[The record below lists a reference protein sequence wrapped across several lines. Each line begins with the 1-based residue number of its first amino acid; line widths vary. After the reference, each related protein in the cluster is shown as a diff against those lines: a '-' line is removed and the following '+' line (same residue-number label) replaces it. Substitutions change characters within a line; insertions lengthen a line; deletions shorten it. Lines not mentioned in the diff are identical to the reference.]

1 MSRVLY
7 HVNHVNIRTVTPTML
22 AFSFPSVGNAHLHR
36 CQDRVGGFLF
46 FFFFFW
52 TNPMNSKRSDILRS

>member
-46 FFFFFW
+46 FFFFFGQ
-52 TNPMNSKRSDILRS
+52 IQ